1 MYHKMIKKTEDNLQS
16 ILKKV
21 NELSG
26 KNSIIILEVI
36 IIIMIYKT
44 RIIEN
49 ETLFFSDIQA
59 YGSKPVL

>member
-1 MYHKMIKKTEDNLQS
+1 MYHKMIKKTEDDLQS

-26 KNSIIILEVI
+26 KNIIISSNNNDN
-36 IIIMIYKT
+36 KQ

-49 ETLFFSDIQA
+49 ETLFLVPFAGQH
-59 YGSKPVL
+59 

>member
-1 MYHKMIKKTEDNLQS
+1 MYHKMIKKTEDDLQS

-49 ETLFFSDIQA
+49 ETLFF
-59 YGSKPVL
+59 